1 MTLQRF
7 SSNKNSLKYDFK
19 QSFKAL
25 VFPSIFLA
33 SIMIFNI
40 YLVYEY
46 FISQGL
52 DGINAKGVNFFGAI
66 IGKEYTTFCFNE
78 SASISEF
85 ICFLAICGFLFA
97 LFSFLP
103 FMKKKC
109 VNFYHSSPVTRN
121 DLFKNRILSSVILM
135 AGILLVGVAVIT
147 SFNLIVIDDKAF
159 IIKYA
164 LAYFSECFVYLLVS
178 FSISCLALSLANTF
192 IEGAI
197 LSGGLIALPTI
208 TVFALDNFYRVLL
221 KGYSRISVFSSLLK
235 GYYDTSFSGISL
247 LHKTSLFNPLLF
259 GADMETHSIRRSIIG
274 STNYEQ
280 YDVEGIGTQYKFF
293 LPTATQYFPVI
304 IWAVVSVALLFLAG
318 YAFNKRK
325 VENAGMHGS
334 NKHIN
339 LFVALEFAFF
349 FSSAVIMMLSLESV
363 ALSVVV
369 AIISFILAFAVFYS
383 ISIRK
388 IKHSKK
394 AITFLT
400 AVTLCFTLFIGTVS
414 TGAFGYT
421 YYVPKADDIEMVT
434 VSGTGVS
441 ADGSQTVWANSG
453 LDVLCLGRTNAMGI
467 FTEKESIDKFV
478 DIAEHFG
485 DKSDNMSTAS
495 IDIIY
500 KLKNGKKVYRR
511 YDSLDI
517 NVLKSFMQLVD
528 TKEYEKTL
536 YDYITDYNK
545 EDLIENANKLGTD
558 DDYYIGFY
566 NLINSPKAYLTKTG
580 SKSIEIKNT
589 KELRK
594 AIAQDYVNATYD
606 ELYFSNEM
614 PVCIIGFADDMV
626 EEYEYYD
633 GKVMT
638 QSSDNI
644 DMNCYYIFPSMKNT
658 INYLNSVGELDKIQ
672 EYDAFKTIDCIYV
685 DKIENVANKTYMN
698 LNSGVFAEGCY
709 SFNYSMDW
717 EDIGNPDYAFDCE
730 NNPQNKITDKAEIDK
745 YLSNATTFRYVTPDD
760 TLMLVQGTNEQGEQI
775 YVQLIVT
782 NN

>member
-19 QSFKAL
+19 QSFKSL

-85 ICFLAICGFLFA
+85 ICYLAICGFLFA

-135 AGILLVGVAVIT
+135 AGILLVGVAVVT

-164 LAYFSECFVYLLVS
+164 LAYYAECFVYLLVS

-192 IEGAI
+192 IEGVI
-197 LSGGLIALPTI
+197 LSGGLIALPSI
-208 TVFALDNFYRVLL
+208 IVFSLDNFYQVLL
-221 KGYSRISVFSSLLK
+221 KGYSRVSDFTKMFK
-235 GYYDTSFSGISL
+235 GYYDYSFVGLSL
-247 LHKTSLFNPLLF
+247 IFKTSLLNPLLF
-259 GADMETHSIRRSIIG
+259 GADMKTHSIRGSIIA
-274 STNYEQ
+274 SANYEQ
-280 YDVEGIGTQYKFF
+280 YEVEGIGTQYKFF
-293 LPTATQYFPVI
+293 LPTPSQYIPVI

-318 YAFNKRK
+318 YVFNKRK
-325 VENAGMHGS
+325 VENAGIHGS

-349 FSSAVIMMLSLESV
+349 FSSAVTFMLGTESV
-363 ALSVVV
+363 ALFVAT
-369 AIISFILAFAVFYS
+369 AIILFVLSLIVFYS

-394 AITFLT
+394 AITFAT
-400 AVTLCFTLFIGTVS
+400 AVTLCFSLFIGIIS

-434 VSGTGVS
+434 VTGTGVS
-441 ADGSQTVWANSG
+441 ADGSATNWLNDG
-453 LDVLCLGRTNAMGI
+453 IDICCLSRWGAMGI
-467 FTEKESIDKFV
+467 FTEKDSIDKFV
-478 DIAEHFG
+478 DIAEHLG
-485 DKSDNMSTAS
+485 DKSDNMSTATV
-495 IDIIY
+495 DIIY
-500 KLKNGKKVYRR
+500 KLKNGKKVYRT
-511 YDSLDI
+511 YNSLDS
-517 NVLKSFMQLVD
+517 NVMKSFIQLVD
-528 TKEYEKTL
+528 TKEYENTF
-536 YDYITDYNK
+536 YDSLVNNSSDELIKKSKEIDLDYSMYYS
-545 EDLIENANKLGTD
+545 EYEIANLSSS
-558 DDYYIGFY
+558 IAF
-566 NLINSPKAYLTKTG
+566 LTKTG
-580 SKSIEIKNT
+580 SESIEIKNT

-614 PVCIIGFADDMV
+614 PVCSIGFV
-626 EEYEYYD
+626 VPNEEEYYD
-633 GKVMT
+633 GKEASIDEYYN
-638 QSSDNI
+638 SSFAHT
-644 DMNCYYIFPSMKNT
+644 YYIFPSMKNT
-658 INYLNSVGELDKIQ
+658 INYLNSLGELDKIQ
-672 EYDAFKTIDCIYV
+672 EYDGFKTIDCIYIDSV
-685 DKIENVANKTYMN
+685 NNVANKNSYLT
-698 LNSGVFAEGCY
+698 SGVFADGYY
-709 SFNYSMDW
+709 SYNYSAGDDNDFERM
-717 EDIGNPDYAFDCE
+717 FDCV

-745 YLSNATTFRYVTPDD
+745 YLSNATTFRYVTAEDK
-760 TLMLVQGTNEQGEQI
+760 LMLVQGTNEQGEQI
-775 YVQLIVT
+775 FVQLIVT